1 MRIFHFF
8 MIFIFSSSLFADN
21 IDTLIDKFTKIK
33 SLKADFYQ
41 ETTIKDFGTDAYTGV
56 IKLLSNN
63 KVLWDYK
70 TPYPQY
76 YLFTKDSMEYYDSST
91 EQLIRQKVTSSG
103 SNNVVFQI
111 LLDLREAK
119 KVFNF
124 EPVSQNV
131 LKLIPKTDIGLK
143 YLLLEFSDRYIKKIN
158 SEDNNGNLTVITFN
172 NVQIDANIEEY
183 EFKKEVP
190 LNTEIFNY

>member
-1 MRIFHFF
+1 MRIFYFF

-111 LLDLREAK
+111 LLDLRESK
-119 KVFNF
+119 KTFNF